1 MKQFIVTVAHSKG
14 GSKKST
20 TAWHLANGLR
30 QSKYAKGR
38 DVVIVDVDVQQTI
51 SIVND
56 IRESSSKFKEFRVLK
71 AHSVSHLLS
80 IFEIHNNDIIVCD
93 TGGFDKDINRVAIE
107 RADKLVV
114 PLMASIH
121 DVLGLTM
128 FQSIV
133 SEINASIEVNA
144 LLVGVHH
151 KQTNFDDIE
160 KIIEAN
166 ENATLLKAKIL
177 SKNSNYKTMEIGLSV
192 YDTNDEL
199 CKRYDE
205 VLDELTDNTASD

>member
-1 MKQFIVTVAHSKG
+1 MIITVAHSKG

-30 QSKYAKGR
+30 QAKYSQGKKI
-38 DVVIVDVDVQQTI
+38 VIVDVDVQQTI
-51 SIVND
+51 TIVND
-56 IRESSSKFKEFRVLK
+56 IRVSSSNAEAFTVLQ
-71 AHSVSHLLS
+71 AHNIAELLE
-80 IFEIHNNDIIVCD
+80 IFDTHSRDIIVCD
-93 TGGFDKDINRVAIE
+93 TGGFDKDINRVAIA

-128 FQSIV
+128 FQSII
-133 SEINASIEVNA
+133 SEINADIQVNV

-151 KQTNFDDIE
+151 KQTNFEDIE
-160 KIIEAN
+160 KIVQHN
-166 ENATLLKAKIL
+166 PNATLLKGKIL
-177 SKNSNYKTMEIGLSV
+177 SKNSNYKTMELGLSV
-192 YDTNDEL
+192 YDTKDEI

-205 VLDELTDNTASD
+205 VLDELTKDTKRD